1 MSEKKKRGRKPKSD
15 KNSKS
20 NDAPT
25 EKQYILHLNS
35 TVNTK
40 TQNDSRN
47 NYEKDFC
54 KYNPEIEIPNA
65 FDNNDTFMSQ
75 PFEFQGQYL
84 NENGNKKNILNKIS
98 SNEHTNIACL
108 WCCHHFDTPFLGL
121 PIRYKDNSFE
131 VYGTFCGFECM
142 CAYNF
147 YSNELNLNTWEIY
160 NLINLMANKMNY
172 AKVVQCAPPRKHLQF
187 FGGSMSIE
195 DFRNFKNSS
204 NIINV
209 NVFPLVSVIDQI
221 EEINDFNHKNQTD
234 FFNFDKERLQKYE
247 EKINKKTEDELKS
260 NFKNTLNASMNI
272 NKI

>member
-15 KNSKS
+15 KTSK
-20 NDAPT
+20 PT
-25 EKQYILHLNS
+25 ETQTDNQYILHLHSTTTKQNS
-35 TVNTK
+35 DIVNI
-40 TQNDSRN
+40 
-47 NYEKDFC
+47 NYEKNFC
-54 KYNPEIEIPNA
+54 KYNPLLEIPNA
-65 FDNNDTFMSQ
+65 FANNDTFISQ
-75 PFEFQGQYL
+75 PFEFQGS
-84 NENGNKKNILNKIS
+84 NSCENKQNVLNKIS

-108 WCCHHFDTPFLGL
+108 WCCHLFDTPFLGL

-131 VYGTFCGFECM
+131 VYGTFCSFECM

-147 YSNELNLNTWEIY
+147 YSNELNLNTWEVY

-221 EEINDFNHKNQTD
+221 EEINDYNHKNQSD

-247 EKINKKTEDELKS
+247 EKINKKSEEDLKS